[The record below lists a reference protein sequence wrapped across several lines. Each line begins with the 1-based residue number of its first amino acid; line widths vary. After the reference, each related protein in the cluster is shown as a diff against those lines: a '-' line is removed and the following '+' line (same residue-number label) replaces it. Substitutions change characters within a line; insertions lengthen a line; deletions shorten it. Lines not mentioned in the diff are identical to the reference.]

1 MKFSP
6 YPLFLSAFLLPLALF
21 SQTPFPDLAPVF
33 KDDVIPRIDIL
44 IPPDS
49 LDIMLESG
57 NEQSNYH
64 WHGTFL
70 FDNGT
75 MKDTVEN
82 IGFRLRGN
90 TSRYADKKSFKV
102 SFNTYETGRQWEGLE
117 KLNLNGEHND
127 PTVAR
132 SKICWDLLR
141 SMKVPASRSN
151 HVDLYINGD
160 FYGLY
165 INVEHVDDEFVQLRF
180 GNDEGNLYK
189 CTYPADLVYKGANP
203 NLYKETFNGRR
214 AYELTTNEDV
224 DDYSDLAHFIDVLNN
239 TPIAQLPCELEKVFE
254 VDNYLKALAF
264 DVLSGNWDG
273 PVYNKNNFYLYHN
286 QATGKF
292 EYIPYDLDN
301 TLGIDWLGQDW
312 EDRDIYDWSP
322 NDPRPLYDRILAV
335 SDYRDRFSYY
345 MDQFMDEIFAESAL
359 FPYIETMRD
368 MITPSAEDD
377 PYRPLDWGFT
387 TDDFFNSYE
396 EELPFF
402 QTPIGL
408 KPYITERRNSALQ
421 QLDLNNIEPI
431 LSGVG
436 NNHPSALQDIS
447 IFAYAE
453 DDGSLVSV
461 EACYQLNGQNLSCVE
476 MFDDGLHAD
485 GLPGDG
491 IYGAVIPAL
500 NQQAEVDYYVQA
512 TDNSGKESRQPVCG
526 TKKIFIGN
534 ASVPL
539 VLNELMA
546 SNTGIITDEAGEY
559 DDWIEIFSLSDVP
572 VFLGNYHLSDN
583 EADPTKW
590 PMPDIW
596 IQPGQYLLFW
606 ADEDQEQGEL
616 HTNFKLSADG
626 EFVGIFAGSAENYA
640 LIDGISFGQLDIDAA
655 FGRLPNGTGPFQA
668 VYPTPGAINQAPDAV
683 EDLDQSSRQLKVFPN
698 PFSDVLTLEWEL
710 TGQTKADLV
719 LRNVLGTAVLERKA
733 EGLSSTLIISGLPAG
748 TYIVEVLFPTGQR
761 LIKKV
766 SLIH

>member
-1 MKFSP
+1 MKFRP

-239 TPIAQLPCELEKVFE
+239 TPLP
-254 VDNYLKALAF
+254 
-264 DVLSGNWDG
+264 S
-273 PVYNKNNFYLYHN
+273 
-286 QATGKF
+286 
-292 EYIPYDLDN
+292 
-301 TLGIDWLGQDW
+301 
-312 EDRDIYDWSP
+312 
-322 NDPRPLYDRILAV
+322 
-335 SDYRDRFSYY
+335 
-345 MDQFMDEIFAESAL
+345 
-359 FPYIETMRD
+359 
-368 MITPSAEDD
+368 
-377 PYRPLDWGFT
+377 
-387 TDDFFNSYE
+387 
-396 EELPFF
+396 
-402 QTPIGL
+402 
-408 KPYITERRNSALQ
+408 
-421 QLDLNNIEPI
+421 
-431 LSGVG
+431 
-436 NNHPSALQDIS
+436 
-447 IFAYAE
+447 
-453 DDGSLVSV
+453 
-461 EACYQLNGQNLSCVE
+461 
-476 MFDDGLHAD
+476 
-485 GLPGDG
+485 
-491 IYGAVIPAL
+491 
-500 NQQAEVDYYVQA
+500 
-512 TDNSGKESRQPVCG
+512 
-526 TKKIFIGN
+526 
-534 ASVPL
+534 
-539 VLNELMA
+539 
-546 SNTGIITDEAGEY
+546 
-559 DDWIEIFSLSDVP
+559 
-572 VFLGNYHLSDN
+572 FL
-583 EADPTKW
+583 
-590 PMPDIW
+590 
-596 IQPGQYLLFW
+596 
-606 ADEDQEQGEL
+606 
-616 HTNFKLSADG
+616 
-626 EFVGIFAGSAENYA
+626 
-640 LIDGISFGQLDIDAA
+640 
-655 FGRLPNGTGPFQA
+655 
-668 VYPTPGAINQAPDAV
+668 
-683 EDLDQSSRQLKVFPN
+683 
-698 PFSDVLTLEWEL
+698 
-710 TGQTKADLV
+710 
-719 LRNVLGTAVLERKA
+719 
-733 EGLSSTLIISGLPAG
+733 
-748 TYIVEVLFPTGQR
+748 
-761 LIKKV
+761 
-766 SLIH
+766 